1 MNLVFPAAFLANT
14 FAVTGLMIV
23 LGLTGQPELA
33 ADFGIVHAA
42 TVALLH
48 AFSGNARSIILNP
61 GSTIPVAT
69 VFATRVTLLL
79 PLGLL
84 SWMLSSHLADVDA
97 LLALILVFRRC
108 AEWIAEPHLSAME
121 LHNERGPVA
130 RFVALQI
137 VLSLLCAVWLVA
149 DLPQPVPVLAAWASS
164 PLWLSFSF
172 MLRQTSGSIASGRG
186 MLQLLPHFGST
197 AIIGIS
203 VYVFRLLLLLLV
215 GKAVAGDLY
224 TAFAIGGLLG
234 SVFAQALGPTLALQE
249 TRGGR
254 SPRWLGVLL
263 GTAALVGLALCA
275 ATLLEPALLEGGG
288 KSVAFWMAT
297 GMSLIGGSL
306 MVVAQR
312 IRLRILQH
320 HADQDVF
327 GPDVLANILIVAAV
341 PYLYYLAGGNALAG
355 LYLISALLS
364 LVFYWSAEAGG
375 AFFERVAPLRKPIA
389 LLLLFPLF
397 FQLAGQVFRAP
408 MHDYDASG
416 NLMLLPIPLSV
427 IACYGGIV
435 LLGGYARARL
445 SLTVIFATF
454 TLMLVSSAMLTYSGG
469 GQEQAKLILLIQFV
483 LPMFALVLGQ
493 IFREDVAHER
503 MLAETFLVVLVL
515 LVPLQ
520 LLMTWLQGKLVVT
533 SYLYLFSIHQNL
545 QYVPSVFVAAYL
557 FVLYSLWQI
566 PQRRTLLAVLGLMMA
581 VYVASAVSTLGM
593 LALAGGLAGFTI
605 HALFRKDKASPLAM
619 LSVAVI
625 VLMIGYFS
633 MASGRTIF
641 AAKYQ
646 LAEPVSQNAVAL
658 PHNVQERLGYWK
670 FFSNA
675 IFSNA
680 HTAILGHPA
689 PPDRNQMRSAHNY
702 FLDFAYNFGLLALLP
717 LLGLIAFTMFRVW
730 ALRRHILDS
739 PPLLGLTLAAAYLVL
754 LDNML
759 KVGMRQPYPGIMT
772 FFLWG
777 LLLSHLQTPGGNHHR
792 GSPSVMERTS

>member
-1 MNLVFPAAFLANT
+1 MNFVFPAAFLANT
-14 FAVTGLMIV
+14 FTVTGMMIV
-23 LGLTGQPELA
+23 LGLAGQPELA

-48 AFSGNARSIILNP
+48 SFSGNARSIILNP
-61 GSTIPVAT
+61 VSTIPVAT
-69 VFATRVTLLL
+69 VFATRATLLL

-84 SWMLSSHLADVDA
+84 SWLLSSHLANVEA
-97 LLALILVFRRC
+97 LLALILVLRRC
-108 AEWIAEPHLSAME
+108 AEWIVEPHLSAME
-121 LHNERGPVA
+121 LHNERRPVA
-130 RFVALQI
+130 HFVMLQSF
-137 VLSLLCAVWLVA
+137 LSALCAVWLVA

-164 PLWLSFSF
+164 PLWLSLSF
-172 MLRQTSGSIASGRG
+172 VLRQSCGSVASGRG
-186 MLQLLPHFGST
+186 VLQMLPHFGST

-249 TRGGR
+249 ARGGQ
-254 SPRWLGVLL
+254 PPAWLGMLL
-263 GTAALVGLALCA
+263 GAAVLGGLALCTV
-275 ATLLEPALLEGGG
+275 TLLQPGLIEGGG
-288 KSVAFWMAT
+288 KSPAFWMAT
-297 GMSLIGGSL
+297 GLSLIGGSL
-306 MVVAQR
+306 MVIAQR
-312 IRLRILQH
+312 IRLRMLQH

-364 LVFYWSAEAGG
+364 LVFYWSAEAGS

-397 FQLAGQVFRAP
+397 FQLAGQIFRAP
-408 MHDYDASG
+408 MHDYDANG
-416 NLMLLPIPLSV
+416 NLLLLPIPLSV

-435 LLGGYARARL
+435 LLGGYARAQL

-454 TLMLVSSAMLTYSGG
+454 TLMLVSSAMLAYSGG

-493 IFREDVAHER
+493 IIHENVTHER
-503 MLAETFLVVLVL
+503 MLAETFLGVLTL

-520 LLMTWLQGKLVVT
+520 LLATWLQGKLVVT
-533 SYLYLFSIHQNL
+533 PYIYLFSIHQNL
-545 QYVPSVFVAAYL
+545 QYVPAVFVAAYL

-566 PQRRTLLAVLGLMMA
+566 PQRRTLLAVLGLLMA

-593 LALAGGLAGFTI
+593 LALAAGMAGFAI
-605 HALFRKDKASPLAM
+605 HTSFRQGTASRLVII
-619 LSVAVI
+619 SVAAI
-625 VLMIGYFS
+625 ALMIGYFS

-646 LAEPVSQNAVAL
+646 LAEPVSQNAVVL

-675 IFSNA
+675 IFSNT

-689 PPDRNQMRSAHNY
+689 PPDRNQIRSAHNY

-717 LLGLIAFTMFRVW
+717 LLGLIAFTVFKVC
-730 ALRRHILDS
+730 ALRRQIVES
-739 PPLLGLTLAAAYLVL
+739 PPLLGLTVAVAYLVL
-754 LDNML
+754 LDNMI

-777 LLLSHLQTPGGNHHR
+777 LLLSHLQAPDTNHHPDR
-792 GSPSVMERTS
+792 NP

>member
-1 MNLVFPAAFLANT
+1 MNFVFPAAFLANT

-23 LGLTGQPELA
+23 LGVTGQPELA

-69 VFATRVTLLL
+69 VVATRATLLL

-84 SWMLSSHLADVDA
+84 SWLLSSHLAGVEA
-97 LLALILVFRRC
+97 LLALILVLRRC
-108 AEWIAEPHLSAME
+108 AEWIVEPHLSVME
-121 LHNERGPVA
+121 RHNEQRPVA
-130 RFVALQI
+130 HFVVLQSL
-137 VLSLLCAVWLVA
+137 LSLLCAVWVVT
-149 DLPQPVPVLAAWASS
+149 DLPQQALVLAVWASS
-164 PLWLSFSF
+164 PLWFSFSF
-172 MLRQTSGSIASGRG
+172 LLRQRFGIVASGRG
-186 MLQLLPHFGST
+186 VLQLLPHFGST

-249 TRGGR
+249 ARGGQA
-254 SPRWLGVLL
+254 PRWLGVLL
-263 GTAALVGLALCA
+263 GSTALGGLALCA
-275 ATLLEPALLEGGG
+275 VTLLEPALLESSG

-312 IRLRILQH
+312 IRLRMLQH

-364 LVFYWSAEAGG
+364 LVFYWSAKAGST
-375 AFFERVAPLRKPIA
+375 FFERVAPLRKPIA

-397 FQLAGQVFRAP
+397 FQLTGQVFRAP
-408 MHDYDASG
+408 MHDYDAGG
-416 NLMLLPIPLSV
+416 NLMMLPIPLSV

-454 TLMLVSSAMLTYSGG
+454 TLMLVSSAMLVYSGG

-493 IFREDVAHER
+493 IFRENVTHER
-503 MLAETFLVVLVL
+503 MLAQTFLGVLAL

-520 LLMTWLQGKLVVT
+520 LLATWLQGKLVVT
-533 SYLYLFSIHQNL
+533 PYLYLFSIHQNL

-557 FVLYSLWQI
+557 FVLYSLWHI

-593 LALAGGLAGFTI
+593 LALAAGLAGFTI
-605 HALFRKDKASPLAM
+605 HTTFREGKASRLAM
-619 LSVAVI
+619 LSVAIV

-633 MASGRTIF
+633 MASGKTIF

-675 IFSNA
+675 ILSDA

-689 PPDRNQMRSAHNY
+689 PPDRNQIRSAHNY

-717 LLGLIAFTMFRVW
+717 LLGLIAFTALKIW
-730 ALRRHILDS
+730 ALRRHILES
-739 PPLLGLTLAAAYLVL
+739 SPLLGLTVAVAYLVL
-754 LDNML
+754 LDNMI

-777 LLLSHLQTPGGNHHR
+777 LLLSHLQAPNSNRQQDHNQ
-792 GSPSVMERTS
+792 